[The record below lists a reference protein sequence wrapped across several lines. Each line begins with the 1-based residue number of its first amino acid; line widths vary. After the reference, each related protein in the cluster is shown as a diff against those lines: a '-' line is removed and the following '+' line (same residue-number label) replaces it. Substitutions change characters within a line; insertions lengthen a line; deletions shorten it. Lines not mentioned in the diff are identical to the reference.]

1 MALILSLE
9 TATSVCSA
17 ALHEDGILLAFSE
30 YHVPQSTASKLSVL
44 IDQLFELATIH
55 PSQVSALAVS
65 AGPGS
70 YTGLRI
76 GVATAKGFCYALNI
90 PLIAINTLEL
100 LTYQISSALIP
111 STLEGGSGEA
121 KALLCPM
128 LDARRMEVYT
138 LLAGTDLKV
147 IEPTEAKVI
156 DELSYQLW
164 LEKNKILFFGNGS
177 DKCREM
183 IQHENAV
190 FLPGVIPSAA
200 KLGEM
205 AFRKFNSNQFED
217 LAAYEPYY
225 LKDFMVK
232 KPKSAA

>member
-17 ALHEDGILLAFSE
+17 ALHDGDQLIAAEE
-30 YHVPQSTASKLSVL
+30 YNVPQSTASQLSVL
-44 IDQLFELATIH
+44 IDQLFKRTGVQ
-55 PSQVSALAVS
+55 PSQLSAVAVS

-90 PLIAINTLEL
+90 PLIAVNTLEL
-100 LTYQISSALIP
+100 LAYQVVSQNGL
-111 STLEGGSGEA
+111 SGNE
-121 KALLCPM
+121 LLCPM

-138 LLAGTDLKV
+138 LLATADLKI
-147 IEPTEAKVI
+147 IELTEAKII
-156 DELSYQLW
+156 DGLSYQSW

-177 DKCREM
+177 DKCKEM
-183 IQHENAV
+183 IRHANAV
-190 FLPGVIPSAA
+190 FIPDIIPSAA

-205 AFRKFNSNQFED
+205 AFQKFKSNQFEN
-217 LAAYEPYY
+217 LATYEPYY

-232 KPKSAA
+232 KPKSAV

>member
-17 ALHEDGILLAFSE
+17 ALHDDGKVIASSE
-30 YHVPQSTASKLSVL
+30 YHVPQSTASMLAVL
-44 IDQLFELATIH
+44 IDEIFKHASVKPLQLNA
-55 PSQVSALAVS
+55 VAVS

-100 LTYQISSALIP
+100 MTYQVTSQDSL
-111 STLEGGSGEA
+111 S
-121 KALLCPM
+121 KDVLLCPM

-138 LLAGTDLKV
+138 LLANADLTI

-156 DELSYQLW
+156 DELSYQSW

-177 DKCREM
+177 DKCKEM
-183 IQHENAV
+183 IRHEHAV
-190 FLPGVIPSAA
+190 FIPGVTPSAA

-205 AFRKFNSNQFED
+205 AFQKFNSNQFED
-217 LAAYEPYY
+217 LATYEPYY

-232 KPKSAA
+232 KPKSTV

>member
-17 ALHEDGILLAFSE
+17 ALHDDGKLLASSE
-30 YHVPQSTASKLSVL
+30 HHVPQSTASMLAVL
-44 IDQLFELATIH
+44 IDEIFKKASIE
-55 PSQVSALAVS
+55 PSQLNAVAVS

-100 LTYQISSALIP
+100 MTYQVIVQHSS
-111 STLEGGSGEA
+111 SDNT
-121 KALLCPM
+121 LLCPM

-138 LLAGTDLKV
+138 LLAGTDLKI
-147 IEPTEAKVI
+147 IESTEAKVI
-156 DELSYQLW
+156 DELSYQSW

-177 DKCREM
+177 DKCKEM
-183 IQHENAV
+183 IRHENAV
-190 FLPGVIPSAA
+190 FIPGVIPSAA

-232 KPKSAA
+232 KPKSAV

>member
-17 ALHEDGILLAFSE
+17 ALYDNDKLLANEE
-30 YHVPQSTASKLSVL
+30 YHVPQSTASQLSVL
-44 IDQLFELATIH
+44 IDQLFNRTGRQ
-55 PSQVSALAVS
+55 PSQLNAVAVS

-76 GVATAKGFCYALNI
+76 GVATGKGFCYALNI

-100 LTYQISSALIP
+100 MAYQFASQNVLS
-111 STLEGGSGEA
+111 GSE
-121 KALLCPM
+121 LLCPM

-138 LLAGTDLKV
+138 LLAAADLRI
-147 IEPTEAKVI
+147 IESTEAKVI
-156 DELSYQLW
+156 DESSYQSW

-177 DKCREM
+177 DKCKEM
-183 IQHENAV
+183 IRHENAV
-190 FLPGVIPSAA
+190 FISGIIPSAA

-205 AFRKFNSNQFED
+205 AFRKYNFKQFED

-232 KPKSAA
+232 KPKSTV

>member
-1 MALILSLE
+1 MAVILSLE

-17 ALHEDGILLAFSE
+17 ALHDNGKLLAASE
-30 YHVPQSTASKLSVL
+30 HHVPQSTASMLAVL
-44 IDQLFELATIH
+44 IDEIFKKTSIKSSQLNA
-55 PSQVSALAVS
+55 VAVS

-100 LTYQISSALIP
+100 MAYQVAANTP
-111 STLEGGSGEA
+111 SPLERGRGEA
-121 KALLCPM
+121 GAALLCPM

-138 LLAGTDLKV
+138 LLAGPDLKV
-147 IEPTEAKVI
+147 IESTEAKVI
-156 DELSYQLW
+156 DELSYQSW

-177 DKCREM
+177 DKCKEM
-183 IQHENAV
+183 IRHENAV
-190 FLPGVIPSAA
+190 FIPGVIPSAA

-205 AFRKFNSNQFED
+205 AFQKFNSNQFED

-232 KPKSAA
+232 KPKSAV

>member
-17 ALHEDGILLAFSE
+17 AIHDDDRLIAVEE
-30 YHVPQSTASKLSVL
+30 YDIPQSTASKLAVL
-44 IDQLFELATIH
+44 IDQVLKKTKAE
-55 PSQVSALAVS
+55 PSQLNAVAVS

-100 LTYQISSALIP
+100 ITYQVASKESL
-111 STLEGGSGEA
+111 SDND
-121 KALLCPM
+121 LLCPM

-138 LLAGTDLKV
+138 LLADSNLKI
-147 IEPTEAKVI
+147 IESTEAKVI
-156 DELSYQLW
+156 DELSYQPW

-177 DKCREM
+177 DKCKEM
-183 IQHENAV
+183 IRHKNAV
-190 FLPGVIPSAA
+190 FIPDIIPSAA

-205 AFRKFNSNQFED
+205 AFQKFKLNQFED

-232 KPKSAA
+232 KPKSAV

>member
-17 ALHEDGILLAFSE
+17 ALHDNGKLIASSE
-30 YHVPQSTASKLSVL
+30 HNIPQSTASVLAVL
-44 IDQLFELATIH
+44 IDDIIKQASIQ
-55 PSQVSALAVS
+55 PSQLNAVAVS

-100 LTYQISSALIP
+100 LTYQVASQDSL
-111 STLEGGSGEA
+111 SNNV
-121 KALLCPM
+121 LLCPM

-147 IEPTEAKVI
+147 IESTEAKVI
-156 DELSYQLW
+156 DELSYQSW

-177 DKCREM
+177 DKCKEM
-183 IQHENAV
+183 IRHENAV
-190 FLPGVIPSAA
+190 FIPGVIPSAA
-200 KLGEM
+200 KLGKM
-205 AFRKFNSNQFED
+205 AFEKFNSNQFED

-232 KPKSAA
+232 KPKSAI

>member
-17 ALHEDGILLAFSE
+17 ALHADGKLVASSE

-44 IDQLFELATIH
+44 IDQLFKLADTS
-55 PSQVSALAVS
+55 PSQLNAVAVS

-76 GVATAKGFCYALNI
+76 GVATAKGFCFALNI
-90 PLIAINTLEL
+90 PLIAVNTLEL
-100 LTYQISSALIP
+100 MTHQVASQHSF
-111 STLEGGSGEA
+111 SGNE
-121 KALLCPM
+121 LLCPM

-138 LLAGTDLKV
+138 LLADADLKV
-147 IEPTEAKVI
+147 IESTEAKVI
-156 DELSYQLW
+156 DELSYQSW
-164 LEKNKILFFGNGS
+164 LQKNKILFFGNGS
-177 DKCREM
+177 DKCKETIR
-183 IQHENAV
+183 HGNAV
-190 FLPGVIPSAA
+190 FIPGVVPSAA

-205 AFRKFNSNQFED
+205 AFQKFNSNQFED
-217 LAAYEPYY
+217 LATYEPYY
-225 LKDFMVK
+225 LKDFMIK